1 MEKYLAK
8 EIKEIERLIG
18 NKLVENEKPSDN
30 LNHTQVQ
37 IMFYLL
43 KNQDKAICQR
53 DIEKEVNLKKASI
66 TETLDSLEKKG
77 IIDRVKSDDD
87 KRKNNIV
94 LTQKALGG
102 KDKIES
108 KIKDVECLIRKGIDQ
123 QSLDC
128 FYNVIDKI
136 KENLK

>member
-18 NKLVENEKPSDN
+18 NKLVRNEKPSDN

-43 KNQDKAICQR
+43 KNQDKAICQK

-77 IIDRVKSDDD
+77 IIDRVRSDDD